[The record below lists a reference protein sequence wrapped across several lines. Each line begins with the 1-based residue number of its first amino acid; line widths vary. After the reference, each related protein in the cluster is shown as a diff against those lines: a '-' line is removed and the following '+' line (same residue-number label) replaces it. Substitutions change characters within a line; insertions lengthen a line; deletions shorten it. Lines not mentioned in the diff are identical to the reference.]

1 MPSFQPSLKQTMP
14 GPQHNMSYILLDID
28 SYTMYRPP
36 RRLVGSTKIRRISK
50 KHHHR
55 GFPIRHKSAVAWWAR
70 ITSKR
75 ISREKSTTRKR
86 VLKNQMVSKTETRTL
101 NTRLSICFIKFKCDE
116 PQDEQGKKDF
126 DAYGED
132 AWGFC
137 RWHGEKYLFGRSW
150 GVVVSSWV
158 WFSRLSMK
166 LATSTQKLFGLA
178 YLLGG
183 SSLMGTLVW
192 WVEICYQMVKGHR
205 LE

>member
-1 MPSFQPSLKQTMP
+1 M
-14 GPQHNMSYILLDID
+14 
-28 SYTMYRPP
+28 
-36 RRLVGSTKIRRISK
+36 VGANNLQENLEGEVNDPEESVEEPDGVQDRAS
-50 KHHHR
+50 
-55 GFPIRHKSAVAWWAR
+55 V
-70 ITSKR
+70 
-75 ISREKSTTRKR
+75 E
-86 VLKNQMVSKTETRTL
+86 TETRTL
-101 NTRLSICFIKFKCDE
+101 NTCLSICFIKFKCDE

-192 WVEICYQMVKGHR
+192 
-205 LE
+205 